1 VYAESREAAIAG
13 DLLEGFRGVL
23 VSDFYAA
30 YDSVPCA
37 QQKCLI
43 HLMRDINEDLHKNPF
58 DSELKEIAGRF
69 GSLLREIVETI
80 DAHGLK
86 ARYLTKRKPS
96 AMGFIEHVVGM
107 KCVTEAGL
115 ALTKRTWSLERC
127 MRRREFI
134 AGFCIATALP
144 ARAQQ
149 TTSKMRRVGF
159 LTRETDASV
168 STQID
173 AFRQRLGE
181 LGWVEGKTISI
192 VYRDANGQ
200 LDRLRALAGE
210 LVAQNVDVIVTVNTP
225 PSQAAKEVTSTIPI
239 VIAVSA
245 DPVGAGLV
253 QSLGNPGDNVTGLS
267 LLAPDTDQKAL
278 DFLKQTRPKTN
289 RVLMIVDPKNPGMML
304 RFKAIQTAVP
314 KLAIELQP
322 ILAVSSIELVG
333 ALAVA
338 AKNAPDSLFV
348 LSPIYAAYRNEIVE
362 FAIQMKVPIL
372 FDTSGLARETNAL
385 LSYGADISDLFRRAA
400 MLVDKILKG
409 AKPAD
414 LPVEQP
420 TKFELVINL
429 KTARALG
436 IDVAPQLQQL
446 ADEVIE

>member
-1 VYAESREAAIAG
+1 
-13 DLLEGFRGVL
+13 
-23 VSDFYAA
+23 
-30 YDSVPCA
+30 
-37 QQKCLI
+37 
-43 HLMRDINEDLHKNPF
+43 
-58 DSELKEIAGRF
+58 
-69 GSLLREIVETI
+69 
-80 DAHGLK
+80 
-86 ARYLTKRKPS
+86 
-96 AMGFIEHVVGM
+96 
-107 KCVTEAGL
+107 
-115 ALTKRTWSLERC
+115 

-134 AGFCIATALP
+134 VGFCIATAWPL
-144 ARAQQ
+144 AVRAQP
-149 TTSKMRRVGF
+149 KMYRIGF

-173 AFRQRLGE
+173 AFRQRLRE
-181 LGWVEGKTISI
+181 LGWVEGKSISI
-192 VYRDANGQ
+192 AFRDAKGQ
-200 LDRLRALAGE
+200 LEPLRALASE

-225 PSQAAKEVTSTIPI
+225 PTQAAKEATSIIPI

-253 QSLGNPGDNVTGLS
+253 RSLANPGGNVTGLS

-278 DFLKQTRPKTN
+278 EFLKQTVPKTN
-289 RVLMIVDPKNPGMML
+289 HVMMIVDPKNQGMML
-304 RFKAIQTAVP
+304 RFEAIQTAVP
-314 KLAIELQP
+314 KLAIDLQP
-322 ILAVSSIELVG
+322 ILVVSSIELVG
-333 ALAVA
+333 ALAAA
-338 AKNAPDSLFV
+338 AKDPPDSLFV

-362 FAIQMKVPIL
+362 FATQMKVPIL

-429 KTARALG
+429 KTARAFG
-436 IDVAPQLQQL
+436 IDVSPQLQQL

>member
-1 VYAESREAAIAG
+1 
-13 DLLEGFRGVL
+13 
-23 VSDFYAA
+23 
-30 YDSVPCA
+30 
-37 QQKCLI
+37 
-43 HLMRDINEDLHKNPF
+43 
-58 DSELKEIAGRF
+58 
-69 GSLLREIVETI
+69 
-80 DAHGLK
+80 
-86 ARYLTKRKPS
+86 
-96 AMGFIEHVVGM
+96 
-107 KCVTEAGL
+107 
-115 ALTKRTWSLERC
+115 
-127 MRRREFI
+127 
-134 AGFCIATALP
+134 
-144 ARAQQ
+144 
-149 TTSKMRRVGF
+149 MRRVGF

-200 LDRLRALAGE
+200 FDRLRALAGE

-253 QSLGNPGDNVTGLS
+253 QSLGNPGGNVTGLS

-385 LSYGADISDLFRRAA
+385 C
-400 MLVDKILKG
+400 
-409 AKPAD
+409 
-414 LPVEQP
+414 P
-420 TKFELVINL
+420 TVRTSLTCFGEPLCWWTKY
-429 KTARALG
+429 
-436 IDVAPQLQQL
+436 
-446 ADEVIE
+446 